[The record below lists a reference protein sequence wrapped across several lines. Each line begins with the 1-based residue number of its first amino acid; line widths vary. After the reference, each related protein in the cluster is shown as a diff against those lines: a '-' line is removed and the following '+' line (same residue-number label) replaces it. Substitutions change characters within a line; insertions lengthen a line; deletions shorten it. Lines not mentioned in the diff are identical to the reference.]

1 MFIEATDRPEASAF
15 QRLLLILAG
24 VMQCGALVECEDD
37 VSADLVLDLH
47 RHLWCESMHRS
58 IEVRLECDSI
68 IVDMGKALLLVSDDV
83 ICLPKFGVHGD
94 DLLEAHAEGEHLEPT
109 AIGEGGT
116 LPIHESSKATCLIDR
131 LGSWLKVEVIGVG
144 EDCLRTQS
152 LHVLGEERLDR
163 SFGADRDECGS
174 LDHAMW
180 SMDLT
185 GPTEMLLMGRVQ
197 SLLLEESE
205 C

>member
-1 MFIEATDRPEASAF
+1 
-15 QRLLLILAG
+15 
-24 VMQCGALVECEDD
+24 
-37 VSADLVLDLH
+37 
-47 RHLWCESMHRS
+47 
-58 IEVRLECDSI
+58 
-68 IVDMGKALLLVSDDV
+68 MGKALLLVSDDV

-152 LHVLGEERLDR
+152 LHILGEESFDR
-163 SFGADRDECGS
+163 SFGADWDECGS

-180 SMDLT
+180 SVDLP
-185 GPTEMLLMGRVQ
+185 GPAEIFLMRGVQ
-197 SLLLEESE
+197 SFLLEESE